1 MTNPKPLHNIKIV
14 DFSRVFA
21 GPYCSML
28 LADLGAEVIK
38 VEVPVDGDPLRRQGP
53 PFHHG
58 IGLTFLA
65 ANRNKKSLTLD
76 LKSKEGR
83 DIAISLCSQADV
95 VLENFRPDV
104 MARLGLDYATL
115 SGLNPGLI
123 YACIS
128 GLGADGPDMLQG
140 AFDLT
145 IQAIG
150 GYMSITGEQD
160 GPPIKLGTSAFDMV
174 TGMNCQAAILA
185 ALYQRTFT
193 GQGQKIETSLLES
206 EVAFLANAAL
216 EYLITGQ
223 QPKKMGSEHAQQVP
237 YKAFKASDGW
247 IVIGAAYQNLYEAFM
262 SVLGRNDLVSDQ
274 RFRTLENRICNRKD
288 LYMEIDKEVVQYKIA
303 DLMSELNKA
312 KVPCSPVNNIEQV
325 FSHRQVLHRNMH
337 SSVSH
342 EMYGL
347 LPQVGP
353 AVKYSAFDVGA
364 GWQAPPLLGEQSA
377 EILTEWLNMT
387 EAEIDSLRS
396 RQVI

>member
-1 MTNPKPLHNIKIV
+1 
-14 DFSRVFA
+14 
-21 GPYCSML
+21 PYCSML

-38 VEVPVDGDPLRRQGP
+38 VEVPVEGDPLRRQGP

-83 DIAISLCSQADV
+83 DIAISLCSRADV

-115 SGLNPGLI
+115 SGLNPGLV

-185 ALYQRTFT
+185 ALYQRT
-193 GQGQKIETSLLES
+193 
-206 EVAFLANAAL
+206 
-216 EYLITGQ
+216 
-223 QPKKMGSEHAQQVP
+223 
-237 YKAFKASDGW
+237 
-247 IVIGAAYQNLYEAFM
+247 
-262 SVLGRNDLVSDQ
+262 
-274 RFRTLENRICNRKD
+274 
-288 LYMEIDKEVVQYKIA
+288 
-303 DLMSELNKA
+303 
-312 KVPCSPVNNIEQV
+312 
-325 FSHRQVLHRNMH
+325 
-337 SSVSH
+337 
-342 EMYGL
+342 
-347 LPQVGP
+347 
-353 AVKYSAFDVGA
+353 
-364 GWQAPPLLGEQSA
+364 
-377 EILTEWLNMT
+377 
-387 EAEIDSLRS
+387 
-396 RQVI
+396 